1 MTDQPSPSNERLPTV
16 LQLEEEGNNMTKDYS
31 PIDGEIS
38 LHGLGFIQIKM
49 TDDRRMHIW
58 HPDLPRRKC
67 FQHSPIHNHRFGFI
81 STVLKGTQI
90 NQRAQVISESDGFGT
105 HRYVNHDG
113 PRSPKG
119 GRESF
124 LEGECCLIAS
134 PSERYSPGDSY
145 EMAPH
150 EYHQTPNSGIVI
162 TVMKKLVVTKV
173 HAKTIIRKG
182 HEFDQQ
188 FDRFQLSPD
197 ALWAFVRRAF
207 EE

>member
-1 MTDQPSPSNERLPTV
+1 MAQ
-16 LQLEEEGNNMTKDYS
+16 KDYS

-67 FQHSPIHNHRFGFI
+67 FQHSPIHNHRFSFV
-81 STVLKGTQI
+81 STVLKGVQV
-90 NQRAQVISESDGFGT
+90 NQRVQVIGESEGFGS
-105 HRYVNHDG
+105 HFYVNHDG
-113 PRSPKG
+113 PRSPRG

-124 LEGECCLIAS
+124 IDGECSLIAS
-134 PSERYSPGDSY
+134 RAERYHPGDSY
-145 EMAPH
+145 ETPVH

-162 TVMKKLVVTKV
+162 TVMKKKIVTLE

-182 HEFDQQ
+182 HVFDQQ

-197 ALWAFVRRAF
+197 ELWSFVRRAF